1 MDIRPDDLSGD
12 ATRELVRLHRERIF
26 ETSPP
31 EYVFALDLTGL
42 TAPGVTVWTAWDG
55 ETIMGMG
62 ALRQHDEHL
71 GEVKSMRTHPD
82 FLRRG
87 VGAAI
92 LDHIIAQARARALSQ
107 LSLETGRGA
116 HFEAALAL
124 YRKRGFVD
132 GPAFA
137 DYPANDFSL
146 FLHLR
151 LE

>member
-1 MDIRPDDLSGD
+1 MEIRQDDLSGE
-12 ATRELVRLHRERIF
+12 ATRELVRLHREKMF

-42 TAPGVTVWTAWDG
+42 TAPDVTVWTAWEGDA
-55 ETIMGMG
+55 IMGMG
-62 ALRQHDEHL
+62 ALRQHDDRL
-71 GEVKSMRTHPD
+71 GEVKSMRTHPSY
-82 FLRRG
+82 LGRG
-87 VGAAI
+87 VGAAM
-92 LDHIIAQARARALSQ
+92 LDCIIAEAHARGLVR
-107 LSLETGRGA
+107 LSLETGKTA
-116 HFEAALAL
+116 AFEAALAL

-137 DYPANDFSL
+137 DYAPNDFSI